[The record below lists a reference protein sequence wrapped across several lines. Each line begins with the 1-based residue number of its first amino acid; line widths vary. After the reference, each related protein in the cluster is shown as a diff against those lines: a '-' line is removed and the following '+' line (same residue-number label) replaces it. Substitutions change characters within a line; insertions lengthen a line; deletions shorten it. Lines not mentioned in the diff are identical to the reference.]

1 MQRWGGLAGTQE
13 AARARIDLER
23 YELAGLCYRQR
34 VTSACE
40 LKAALRGL
48 PQSRQNGTEYVYA
61 LHSKHLQCLA
71 VQFSKCHPSG
81 QLKAQLLLPA
91 ALASCAV

>member
-1 MQRWGGLAGTQE
+1 MQRWRDLAGTQE
-13 AARARIDLER
+13 AARARIDLEP

-40 LKAALRGL
+40 LKAFKGL

-61 LHSKHLQCLA
+61 LQSDRLQRLT
-71 VQFSKCHPSG
+71 V
-81 QLKAQLLLPA
+81 
-91 ALASCAV
+91 